1 LHKVYDVD
9 QQDPAS
15 RPLVPLGGDP
25 ERGI

>member
-9 QQDPAS
+9 QLDPAS

-25 ERGI
+25 GRGI